1 MAIIVVVLALV
12 GIVLCGVYRRSS
24 RRTKLLQGGAAPG
37 FAQTPAGRRAT
48 SLRNPTMKMEANALF
63 TERPGANRLAEAAAT
78 PAPDSMAPTLDSSR
92 AGEPTTHTS
101 EPVTA
106 TPPASTGATDYL
118 VPQADYLVPV
128 PVGDTAED
136 ASDAHVYADPDSD
149 AAATARTETPRY
161 SVFKDSAPQAPAP
174 IPATANLAFYEYSG
188 VDTPDGQT
196 YATPLD
202 GDDSIYSSPA

>member
-101 EPVTA
+101 KPVTA

-118 VPQADYLVPV
+118 VPVPVGDVPQAEYLVPV

-161 SVFKDSAPQAPAP
+161 SVFKDAAPQAPAP
-174 IPATANLAFYEYSG
+174 IYVP
-188 VDTPDGQT
+188 
-196 YATPLD
+196 
-202 GDDSIYSSPA
+202 

>member
-1 MAIIVVVLALV
+1 M
-12 GIVLCGVYRRSS
+12 
-24 RRTKLLQGGAAPG
+24 
-37 FAQTPAGRRAT
+37 
-48 SLRNPTMKMEANALF
+48 
-63 TERPGANRLAEAAAT
+63 AEAAAT

-101 EPVTA
+101 KPVTA

-118 VPQADYLVPV
+118 VPQADYLVPVPVGDVPQAEYLVPV

-161 SVFKDSAPQAPAP
+161 SVFNDATPQAPAP
-174 IPATANLAFYEYSG
+174 ILATANLAFYEYSG

-202 GDDSIYSSPA
+202 GDDSLYSSPA